1 MMAARGRPAG
11 FVMDDSHRVKIQNSN
26 ILTALIKHV
35 EGRQEMTA
43 SQVSAG
49 LGLLRKIMP
58 DLQQTALTDADG
70 NALTINVN
78 IGGDA
83 PARD

>member
-1 MMAARGRPAG
+1 MAARGRPAG

-70 NALTINVN
+70 NALTINVS

>member
-1 MMAARGRPAG
+1 
-11 FVMDDSHRVKIQNSN
+11 MDDSHRVKIQNSN

>member
-1 MMAARGRPAG
+1 
-11 FVMDDSHRVKIQNSN
+11 MDDSHRVKIQNSN

-70 NALTINVN
+70 NALTVNVN

>member
-1 MMAARGRPAG
+1 MTARGRPAG

-70 NALTINVN
+70 NALTINVS

>member
-1 MMAARGRPAG
+1 
-11 FVMDDSHRVKIQNSN
+11 
-26 ILTALIKHV
+26 
-35 EGRQEMTA
+35 MTA

>member
-1 MMAARGRPAG
+1 MAARGRPAG

-83 PARD
+83 PARN

>member
-1 MMAARGRPAG
+1 MAARGRPAG

-70 NALTINVN
+70 TALTINVN

-83 PARD
+83 

>member
-1 MMAARGRPAG
+1 MAARGRPAG

-58 DLQQTALTDADG
+58 DLQQTALTNADG
-70 NALTINVN
+70 NALTINVT

-83 PARD
+83 

>member
-1 MMAARGRPAG
+1 
-11 FVMDDSHRVKIQNSN
+11 MDDSHRVKIQNSN

-58 DLQQTALTDADG
+58 DLQQTALTNADG
-70 NALTINVN
+70 NALTINVT

-83 PARD
+83 

>member
-1 MMAARGRPAG
+1 
-11 FVMDDSHRVKIQNSN
+11 MDDSHRVKIQNSN

-83 PARD
+83 PARN

>member
-1 MMAARGRPAG
+1 MAARGRPAG

-70 NALTINVN
+70 NALTVNVN